1 MRWSLFFR
9 IEWENLFTLSPMYQ
23 SRGKNR
29 HSKSLQGLFFSRQ
42 VVFCLCSRRVDRST
56 LLRHFK
62 YYYECFKIGAI
73 QLELLFSGFVF
84 VYLQGWL
91 GWSPRTQKRQ
101 LLKQEG
107 GGGMNRRV
115 TREKWKKSQST
126 IYASLECQQFLARHC
141 FVFLANDSEQNPSPQ
156 RQRKNQPQIVTPGI
170 QIGSSLIYEHGVYFD
185 DNNNKNRAGL
195 NA

>member
-101 LLKQEG
+101 LLKQER

-115 TREKWKKSQST
+115 TREKWKKKPKYNLRISGMPA
-126 IYASLECQQFLARHC
+126 IPR
-141 FVFLANDSEQNPSPQ
+141 
-156 RQRKNQPQIVTPGI
+156 
-170 QIGSSLIYEHGVYFD
+170 SSLFCFFGKWFGTKSISTEAEKKPTSNCHPRNSNWLFLD
-185 DNNNKNRAGL
+185 LWTRRIFWW
-195 NA
+195 

>member
-1 MRWSLFFR
+1 MRYSLFFQ

-107 GGGMNRRV
+107 GGGDEEAGDKREMKKKAKVQFTHLWNASNSSLVIVLFFWQMIRNKIHLHRG
-115 TREKWKKSQST
+115 REKTNLK
-126 IYASLECQQFLARHC
+126 L
-141 FVFLANDSEQNPSPQ
+141 SPQ
-156 RQRKNQPQIVTPGI
+156 EFKLALPWFMNTAYILMITIIKTAP
-170 QIGSSLIYEHGVYFD
+170 D
-185 DNNNKNRAGL
+185 
-195 NA
+195 